1 MRHSFVLIANFD
13 IQLSQL
19 SNHSTILNNVIL
31 KILQI
36 FGRNHS
42 KIDEFS
48 LNSNIDIVRF
58 IRVINEQ
65 SGFPDIVFSIT

>member
-13 IQLSQL
+13 IQLSRL
-19 SNHSTILNNVIL
+19 SNHSTMLNNIIL
-31 KILQI
+31 KIVQT